1 MKNYPGGNFTW
12 YECEA
17 HAYMKVPLA
26 LTFAVGIQPK
36 IDHRFSPMVAQY
48 VYLEEDCAAPMFL
61 KAFENHYGEPA
72 EYTTEYK
79 TAQWADQLFEDNEL
93 YPQHAC

>member
-17 HAYMKVPLA
+17 HPYMKVPLA
-26 LTFAVGIQPK
+26 LTFAVGIHP
-36 IDHRFSPMVAQY
+36 
-48 VYLEEDCAAPMFL
+48 
-61 KAFENHYGEPA
+61 NHYGEPA